1 MCAEDKSSFDHLHM
15 EKQTL
20 PLIPSYT
27 PENKAPDSTEDVKQF
42 KKTQDHV
49 ERLLSDMGD
58 AVDVIHASMQNDNQL
73 QEAKETSY
81 SKSEQYNKT
90 VPNISIFDSTSE
102 DFPIELNSNVLEGNV
117 SMSEGKVNSDKVM
130 EPELIKGQE
139 SKPVLPA
146 AGTGDFLEYRAD
158 DSDRVYAV
166 RNYEEG
172 ARDNNEDR
180 DPEKLYDGSSVQ
192 HNFSDKAVTAD
203 SGEITVESE
212 LRAQS
217 EDHTTEEVRV
227 K

>member
-1 MCAEDKSSFDHLHM
+1 MCAEDKSSSEHLHM
-15 EKQTL
+15 KNQTV
-20 PLIPSYT
+20 PLSPSHT
-27 PENKAPDSTEDVKQF
+27 PEIETPDSAEDVKQF
-42 KKTQDHV
+42 KKTQDYV

-58 AVDVIHASMQNDNQL
+58 AVDVIHASTQNDNQL
-73 QEAKETSY
+73 QEAEETSY

-90 VPNISIFDSTSE
+90 VPNVSIFDSTSE
-102 DFPIELNSNVLEGNV
+102 DFPIELNSNILEGNE
-117 SMSEGKVNSDKVM
+117 SMLESKVKSDKVM

-139 SKPVLPA
+139 NKPVPPA
-146 AGTGDFLEYRAD
+146 AGTDDFLEYRAD

-172 ARDNNEDR
+172 ERANDEDR

-192 HNFSDKAVTAD
+192 HNFTDNAVEAD

-212 LRAQS
+212 IPAQS
-217 EDHTTEEVRV
+217 GDHTTEEVRV